1 MQLAP
6 NLDARVSDPGH
17 EYQLDV
23 GNCVATGKLETAP
36 NSAIMFRLCKSQE
49 WAGRLQWN
57 EFEDRVMAVNPP
69 IRLDC
74 EKATGLTKPDVHRVK
89 VWFEVVADTVVPTET
104 MWDSL
109 EVAAKTCPVHPVRDY
124 LLGLPAGDPTIFNGL
139 ASRWFGT
146 PLGSVLDDELLK
158 RFLVAAVRRI
168 LEPGTQVDTM
178 LILYSAGQGRKK
190 TQWVR
195 TMFGH
200 DWSSQQMPDM
210 TTKDASQQIATVWG
224 QEIGELDRLLKLDQ
238 TTAKDFIS
246 RCVDRYRPAYG
257 RAIVC
262 KPRQCVFVGT
272 TNQLEFLR
280 DPTGERRYWP
290 ITVEVLRIDLEMV
303 KAMRDQ
309 VWAAAVALALDPYFE
324 HWIDEGSPLDAELK
338 LRQTVHSEEDS
349 WLAAVTDF
357 CAGRECVTGEEV
369 FHHVV
374 MKGAPEYLEKW
385 DRRAQN
391 KVGDVLRRLGAWKD
405 SKRYQGQVRKV
416 FVFPDNIRRLAP
428 SLNEQKRRKA
438 AESVANAT
446 QPKNV
451 QGGGG

>member
-1 MQLAP
+1 
-6 NLDARVSDPGH
+6 
-17 EYQLDV
+17 
-23 GNCVATGKLETAP
+23 
-36 NSAIMFRLCKSQE
+36 
-49 WAGRLQWN
+49 
-57 EFEDRVMAVNPP
+57 MAVNPP

-74 EKATGLTKPDVHRVK
+74 EKAHGLTKADVHRVK

-109 EVAAKTCPVHPVRDY
+109 EVAAKTCTVHPVRDY
-124 LLGLPAGDPTIFNGL
+124 LLTLPPGDPRIFDGL
-139 ASRWFGT
+139 AAKWFGS
-146 PLGSVLDDELLK
+146 PMGSVLDDELLK
-158 RFLVAAVRRI
+158 RFLVGAVRRI
-168 LEPGTQVDTM
+168 LTPGVQMDNM

-210 TTKDASQQIATVWG
+210 TSKDASQQIATIWG
-224 QEIGELDRLLKLDQ
+224 QEIGELDKLLKIDP

-290 ITVEVLRIDLEMV
+290 ITVQVLRIDLDLV
-303 KAMRDQ
+303 KSMRNQ

-324 HWIDEGSPLDAELK
+324 HWIDEGTALDAELK
-338 LRQTVHSEEDS
+338 VRQTVHSEEDS
-349 WLAAVTDF
+349 WATSVADY
-357 CAGRECVTGEEV
+357 CAGRDFVTGEEI

-374 MKGAPEYLEKW
+374 MKGAADYLEKW
-385 DRRAQN
+385 DRKAQN
-391 KVGDVLRRLGAWKD
+391 KVGETLRRLGAGKD
-405 SKRYQGQVRKV
+405 SKRHHGQVRKV
-416 FVFPDNIRRLAP
+416 FVLPEYVRGMAP

-438 AESVANAT
+438 VEALTNASSSA
-446 QPKNV
+446 KNV
-451 QGGGG
+451 QGSAG